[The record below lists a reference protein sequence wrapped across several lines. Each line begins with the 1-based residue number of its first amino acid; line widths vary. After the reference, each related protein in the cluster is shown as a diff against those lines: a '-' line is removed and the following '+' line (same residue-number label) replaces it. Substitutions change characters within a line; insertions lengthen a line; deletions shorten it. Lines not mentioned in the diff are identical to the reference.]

1 MNRRFILPLAG
12 SLILLGSIP
21 VMAAGHGH
29 ASVAHSAPSHTVT
42 LPTQAASQTRAAL
55 QAHLS
60 TGSPA
65 HLRATT
71 HLSGQPTQIKADIA
85 EIHTLRA
92 EIQTARTQYV
102 AAVQAYVKALS
113 ATLSTG
119 QSTGLSTALNQLHT
133 INVTLAQ
140 AVKTEI
146 SANAAASSTGTTPAK
161 STGLVQVIAKFK
173 AELTALQAATAQ
185 VQVLT
190 AQLGSAQNAQ

>member
-1 MNRRFILPLAG
+1 MNRRFLLPLAG

-21 VMAAGHGH
+21 VMAAGHGQ
-29 ASVAHSAPSHTVT
+29 APVAHNGPSHIVT
-42 LPTQAASQTRAAL
+42 LPTQAASQARTAVK
-55 QAHLS
+55 AHS
-60 TGSPA
+60 SNGSPA
-65 HLRATT
+65 HLRATS

-85 EIHTLRA
+85 EIHTLHE
-92 EIQTARTQYV
+92 EIQTARNQYV

-161 STGLVQVIAKFK
+161 TTGLVQVIAKFK
-173 AELTALQAATAQ
+173 TELTALQAATVQ
-185 VQVLT
+185 VQALT
-190 AQLGSAQNAQ
+190 AQLD